1 MSAVGTG
8 CSVVPVLPVVPVV
21 PVEPVLPVVPVGPG
35 VPEVLFVV
43 PQAART
49 LNANASDA
57 RPELFMRG
65 SYRDLTRLPM
75 CVCH

>member
-1 MSAVGTG
+1 
-8 CSVVPVLPVVPVV
+8 
-21 PVEPVLPVVPVGPG
+21 
-35 VPEVLFVV
+35 VLFVV